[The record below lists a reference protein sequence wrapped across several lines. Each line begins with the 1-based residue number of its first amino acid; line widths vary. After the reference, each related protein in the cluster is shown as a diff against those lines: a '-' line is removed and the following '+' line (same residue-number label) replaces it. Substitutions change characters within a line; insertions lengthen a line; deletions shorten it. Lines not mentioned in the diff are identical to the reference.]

1 MESESEPETA
11 SEYAYSSSGDDSSRA
26 DDEEEEDAW
35 MEYHPDTDRM
45 YYDNYNNPN
54 EAPTNTATTTRMMGG
69 FRSSSGGK
77 CVYDMCVCVVLQSTV
92 QYGLEC
98 VSLVWYCMVLYSMV
112 LPCLSLTQYTIY
124 TNIYSQ

>member
-77 CVYDMCVCVVLQSTV
+77 CVYDMCVCVWFCKVRYSTV
-92 QYGLEC
+92 WS
-98 VSLVWYCMVLYSMV
+98 V
-112 LPCLSLTQYTIY
+112 
-124 TNIYSQ
+124 